1 MDKEH
6 LEVAFLDKLR
16 KSVFAVARVEN
27 CSSED
32 CLQTSVERDPMK
44 ELVTLSIQGRAKGV
58 EENVAELIKRVTGKE
73 IARARGSPHL
83 LREGVQVRDS

>member
-1 MDKEH
+1 
-6 LEVAFLDKLR
+6 
-16 KSVFAVARVEN
+16 
-27 CSSED
+27 
-32 CLQTSVERDPMK
+32 MK
-44 ELVTLSIQGRAKGV
+44 ELVTLSIQGRAKGI